1 MNGAIN
7 EPDELRKW
15 QRSQEALQLAEA
27 IDRVAAIARESGF
40 SSVGVMLEMARD
52 LARSEHAKA
61 EESTEQQALD
71 GEPGAPTAW
80 RSGAAGPERTTN
92 PQLREG

>member
-1 MNGAIN
+1 M
-7 EPDELRKW
+7 DEETMSETLPEREELTEW
-15 QRSQEALQLAEA
+15 QKSQVALQLMEA

-61 EESTEQQALD
+61 EEAVK
-71 GEPGAPTAW
+71 
-80 RSGAAGPERTTN
+80 SG
-92 PQLREG
+92 

>member
-27 IDRVAAIARESGF
+27 IDGLLPLPARAGF
-40 SSVGVMLEMARD
+40 LPLE
-52 LARSEHAKA
+52 
-61 EESTEQQALD
+61 
-71 GEPGAPTAW
+71 
-80 RSGAAGPERTTN
+80 
-92 PQLREG
+92 

>member
-27 IDRVAAIARESGF
+27 IDRVAAIARESGLP
-40 SSVGVMLEMARD
+40 SVGVMLEMARD

-61 EESTEQQALD
+61 EESTEQRGLD
-71 GEPGAPTAW
+71 GEPGA
-80 RSGAAGPERTTN
+80 
-92 PQLREG
+92 